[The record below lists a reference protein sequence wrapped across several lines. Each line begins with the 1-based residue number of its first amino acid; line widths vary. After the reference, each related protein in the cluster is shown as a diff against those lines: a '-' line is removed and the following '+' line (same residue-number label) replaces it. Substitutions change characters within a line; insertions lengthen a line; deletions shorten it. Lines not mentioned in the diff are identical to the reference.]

1 MLRTRLRGGLAYV
14 IAAALGFAAAFLVV
28 AFAIF
33 PGDGGIEQVTVPS
46 VTGLPVN
53 EAIRRL
59 ERIGLRGREAESRL
73 SGAAPKGTILEQ
85 TPRAGEVERSGTTIS
100 LVVSGGQEMGT
111 VPQVAGMSRREAE
124 RLLEEAGFAIGA
136 ITQRASDTT
145 RGTVLETTPAGG
157 EELALPG
164 PVRLTLSG
172 GPSAIVIPD
181 VTGRSY
187 PAARDALQALGLD
200 VRRTSLDSASTA
212 PAGTVISQNPTAGRT
227 VPAGSPV
234 GLVLSAGMGMVMP
247 PQP

>member
-1 MLRTRLRGGLAYV
+1 MLRTRLRGSLAYV
-14 IAAALGFAAAFLVV
+14 IAAALGFAAAFMVV

-33 PGDGGIEQVTVPS
+33 PGDGGIEEVTVPG

-59 ERIGLRGREAESRL
+59 ERVGLRGREAESRL

-85 TPRAGEVERSGTTIS
+85 SPQAGGMQRSGTTIS

-136 ITQRASDTT
+136 VTQRASDTT
-145 RGTVLETTPAGG
+145 RGAVLETTPGGG

-164 PVRLTLSG
+164 PVRLTLSS

-187 PAARDALQALGLD
+187 QAARDALQALGLD

-212 PAGTVISQNPTAGRT
+212 PAGTVVSQHPGAGRT

-247 PQP
+247 PRP

>member
-59 ERIGLRGREAESRL
+59 ERIGLRGKETESRL

-100 LVVSGGQEMGT
+100 LIVSGGQEKGT
-111 VPQVAGMSRREAE
+111 VPQDAGMPRREAA
-124 RLLEEAGFAIGA
+124 RLREEAGPAIG
-136 ITQRASDTT
+136 
-145 RGTVLETTPAGG
+145 
-157 EELALPG
+157 
-164 PVRLTLSG
+164 
-172 GPSAIVIPD
+172 
-181 VTGRSY
+181 
-187 PAARDALQALGLD
+187 
-200 VRRTSLDSASTA
+200 
-212 PAGTVISQNPTAGRT
+212 
-227 VPAGSPV
+227 
-234 GLVLSAGMGMVMP
+234 
-247 PQP
+247 

>member
-14 IAAALGFAAAFLVV
+14 VAAALGFAAAFLVV

-33 PGDGGIEQVTVPS
+33 PGDGGVEQVTVPS

-59 ERIGLRGREAESRL
+59 ERIGLRGKEAESRL

-100 LVVSGGQEMGT
+100 LIVSGGQEMGT

-164 PVRLTLSG
+164 PVRLTLSA

-187 PAARDALQALGLD
+187 PAARDVLQALGLD